1 MRANHYPRW
10 LSETA
15 GARCL
20 LPLVMLFGA
29 HLAEAA
35 TQDDTEAATT
45 DKKHAKI
52 TFGGFI
58 AAETVSRSR
67 SEMSDV
73 SSATANI
80 PFPNKPNYNFSEFHG
95 SARQSRLSILAQRD
109 HNEQTQLGAYYEIDF
124 MGASSTSNLQQSNSY
139 IPRMRHL
146 YATVDWSE
154 PHVHLLA
161 GQSWSLVT
169 MHTQGIVP
177 RDEWTPLRIDSA
189 YVPGFTW
196 VRQDQLRLVKDWE
209 KRYWVG
215 ISLENPQTTYATN
228 GTIPAN
234 LYTAVP
240 ASNLNS
246 GTAISISNR
255 PDLVIKFAVDP
266 GFGHYE
272 IFDLNRSYEWTSV
285 TGSGTKT
292 TTSNAIGGSALIP
305 VVPNTVDFN
314 FSMLSGKG
322 IGRYGSAQLPDAT
335 FEANGDVAPLRERQL
350 LAGLT
355 FHPDKAWD
363 IYLYYGEERA
373 KQLFSSAGGIAY
385 GYGNPAVSNAGCITP
400 GGTCAASI
408 EKVSQVTLGL
418 WWKIFQGSDGKMQ
431 FGVQYSRVYVAT
443 FADSI
448 GLAPATS
455 NTMVFTSLRYYPF

>member
-1 MRANHYPRW
+1 MRAKHHHRRPGHSARAGH
-10 LSETA
+10 LLLVLLFGGIHHAA
-15 GARCL
+15 GA
-20 LPLVMLFGA
+20 A
-29 HLAEAA
+29 TENTDAA
-35 TQDDTEAATT
+35 PT
-45 DKKHAKI
+45 DHKGAKI

-80 PFPNKPNYNFSEFHG
+80 PFQNKPNYNFSEFHG

-109 HNEQTQLGAYYEIDF
+109 HNERTQLGAYYEIDF

-146 YATVDWSE
+146 YATVDLTE
-154 PHVHLLA
+154 TGVHALA
-161 GQSWSLVT
+161 GQTWSLVT
-169 MHTQGIVP
+169 MNTRGIIP

-196 VRQDQLRLVKDWE
+196 VRQDQIRLVKDWDG
-209 KRYWVG
+209 RYWAG
-215 ISLENPQTTYATN
+215 ISLENPQTTYGTN
-228 GTIPAN
+228 GTIPPN

-266 GFGHYE
+266 GFGHFE

-285 TGSGTKT
+285 TGTGTKT
-292 TTSNAIGGSALIP
+292 ATSNAIGGSALIP
-305 VVPNTVDFN
+305 VVPNTVDLN
-314 FSMLSGKG
+314 VSMLSGKG

-335 FEANGDVAPLRERQL
+335 FVANGDVAALRERQFL
-350 LAGLT
+350 TGLT
-355 FHPDKAWD
+355 FHPDKTLD

-373 KQLFSSAGGIAY
+373 KQLFSSVGGVAY
-385 GYGNPAVSNAGCITP
+385 GYGNPAISNAGCITP
-400 GGTCAASI
+400 GGTCTASI
-408 EKVSQVTLGL
+408 EKVSQVTLGF
-418 WWKIFQGSDGKMQ
+418 WWKIFQGGDGKMQ

-443 FADSI
+443 FADST
-448 GLAPATS
+448 GLAPKTS